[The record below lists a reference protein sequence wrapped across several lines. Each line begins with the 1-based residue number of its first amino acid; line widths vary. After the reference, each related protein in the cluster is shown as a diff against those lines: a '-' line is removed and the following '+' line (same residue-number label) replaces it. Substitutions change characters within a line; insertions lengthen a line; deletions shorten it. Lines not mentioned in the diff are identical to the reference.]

1 MADERYVT
9 DEARLLD
16 SIDARLQRIEDKL
29 TRAELTFAG
38 FLAGPGRKL
47 LRLFGN
53 GKEDG

>member
-1 MADERYVT
+1 MPDNQYVT

-29 TRAELTFAG
+29 TRAEATFAG

-53 GKEDG
+53 GGD